1 MEKKKGKISFGET
14 IKRLFIPSGPK
25 KSALEEEALQTPM
38 KTVLKHFFK
47 SKLGIIGLVGFVA
60 IFLFSFVGSFI
71 TRDMELNYL
80 ELTVANV
87 RPGTNY
93 LSYPS
98 SLKGRGGDIKKIVSG
113 SSFSIALMNDGS
125 LNIWGTECNTAMPG
139 VSELVMKIPEEVRDA
154 KIVEIKAGG
163 IHVLA
168 VDDKG
173 KFYGW
178 GYHGSDQTKLPM
190 NSSWGPKIKS
200 GNLRVRELFASQ
212 QWSAILAEDNNFYIW
227 GNASSTDSFIVPSE
241 AKGRIVKAATADN
254 NIALL
259 LDDGTVRVIGDQGT
273 EFVTKFPKELG
284 DGSVNIVDIAS
295 TNRNVLALDDR
306 GELHVWGSLQYD
318 QNNIPAIDGKVKEL
332 VGNYKDLAVLTEE
345 GRVYV
350 WGANDLHQTDIP
362 AELQNVKVKDIYGD
376 FSKFYA
382 IGEDGSIHAWGN
394 KGYLFGSDQYG
405 RDIFTRIIHGGR
417 ISLTVG
423 AIAVLISTVIAL
435 LIGMSAGFYGGWV
448 DMFLMRFTDIVMS
461 IPFMPIAIT
470 LSAVIGNSM
479 SAMNKLYMV
488 MVILG
493 VLSWPG
499 LARLTRAQILLE
511 REKDFVLA
519 ARSLG
524 IKQKNIITRHILPNI
539 FNLVIVNVT
548 LGYASSLLTEA
559 ALSFLGYGVAEPT
572 PSWGNM
578 LQTAQQTTVI
588 QYYWW
593 RWFIPAIFV
602 VLAALSFNLIGD
614 ALREAMDPKAN
625 DR

>member
-1 MEKKKGKISFGET
+1 MEKKKRRVSFGST
-14 IKRLFIPSGPK
+14 IKRLFVPSKPE
-25 KSALEEEALQTPM
+25 KSVLEEEALQTPM
-38 KTVLKHFFK
+38 KTILKNFFRN
-47 SKLGIIGLVGFVA
+47 KLGIIGLVGFVA
-60 IFLFSFVGSFI
+60 VFLFVFIGSFI
-71 TRDMELNYL
+71 LRDYNLNYQ
-80 ELTVANV
+80 ELTVSNI
-87 RPGTNY
+87 RPGTSF
-93 LSYPS
+93 LKYPKE
-98 SLKGRGGDIKKIVSG
+98 LRGKAGDIKKIVSG

-125 LNIWGTECNTAMPG
+125 LKIWGIECNNELHN
-139 VSELVMKIPEEVRDA
+139 VSEYILNIPDEVKAA
-154 KIVEIKAGG
+154 KIVEIEAGG
-163 IHVLA
+163 THVLA
-168 VDDKG
+168 VGDDG
-173 KFYGW
+173 KLYGW
-178 GYHGSDQTKLPM
+178 GYHSSGQTELPG
-190 NSSWGPKIKS
+190 NASWGSKVKS
-200 GNLRVRELFASQ
+200 GELKIETLHASS
-212 QWSAILAEDNNFYIW
+212 QWSGFVGDDGNFYIW
-227 GNASSTDSFIVPSE
+227 GNASSTDSFVVPSE
-241 AKGRIVKAATADN
+241 AKGRIVKAATGDN

-259 LDDGTVRVIGDQGT
+259 LDDGTVRVIGDPGT
-273 EFVTKFPKELG
+273 EYVLNFPRELA
-284 DGSVNIVDIAS
+284 DGSVNVVDIVS
-295 TNRNVLALDDR
+295 SNRNVLALDDQ
-306 GELHVWGSLQYD
+306 GKLYLWGSTM
-318 QNNIPAIDGKVKEL
+318 DGLNRLPEFSGRVSSMI
-332 VGNYKDLAVLTEE
+332 GNYKNLALLLEDGSV
-345 GRVYV
+345 VV
-350 WGANDLHQTDIP
+350 WGANNLNQTDIP
-362 AELQNVKVKDIYGD
+362 EGMGPVTEVYGD

-382 IGEDGSIHAWGN
+382 LSEDGSVYAWGN
-394 KGYLFGSDQYG
+394 KGYIFGSDQYG

-435 LIGMSAGFYGGWV
+435 IIGMSAGFYGGWV
-448 DMFLMRFTDIVMS
+448 DMLLMRFTDIVMS
-461 IPFMPIAIT
+461 IPFMPIAVT
-470 LSAVIGNSM
+470 LSAVIGSSM

-493 VLSWPG
+493 VLSWPS

-539 FNLVIVNVT
+539 FNLVIVNIT
-548 LGYASSLLTEA
+548 LGYASCLLTEA
-559 ALSFLGYGVAEPT
+559 GLSFLGYGVAEPT